1 MGEGTGNVVPPCRPP
16 LLYLCHVVVVQ
27 MLYRVHTQVDQ
38 LMALWAHSMSPR
50 WSYVRKRKLKRP
62 TIPCCLK
69 LPVMT
74 LLDGQAS
81 DPAPVLSCVPQG
93 SVLGLILTLIF
104 GTRDL
109 FNISY
114 SRELYL
120 FSKFLH
126 FEEIVCVKMSVC
138 FEMIV
143 SET

>member
-1 MGEGTGNVVPPCRPP
+1 
-16 LLYLCHVVVVQ
+16 
-27 MLYRVHTQVDQ
+27 
-38 LMALWAHSMSPR
+38 MASLI
-50 WSYVRKRKLKRP
+50 V
-62 TIPCCLK
+62 
-69 LPVMT
+69 
-74 LLDGQAS
+74 
-81 DPAPVLSCVPQG
+81 VLSAVKVYFINVDII
-93 SVLGLILTLIF
+93 SFIF

-126 FEEIVCVKMSVC
+126 FEEIVRVKMAVC

>member
-1 MGEGTGNVVPPCRPP
+1 MICLKYP
-16 LLYLCHVVVVQ
+16 YLHYYDDYNICHV
-27 MLYRVHTQVDQ
+27 LLKSDHAESY
-38 LMALWAHSMSPR
+38 AHQRETTVSSSDSLQSP
-50 WSYVRKRKLKRP
+50 L
-62 TIPCCLK
+62 
-69 LPVMT
+69 
-74 LLDGQAS
+74 
-81 DPAPVLSCVPQG
+81 
-93 SVLGLILTLIF
+93 F

-126 FEEIVCVKMSVC
+126 FEEIVRVKMAVC

>member
-1 MGEGTGNVVPPCRPP
+1 MQFEFNQP
-16 LLYLCHVVVVQ
+16 
-27 MLYRVHTQVDQ
+27 
-38 LMALWAHSMSPR
+38 
-50 WSYVRKRKLKRP
+50 
-62 TIPCCLK
+62 
-69 LPVMT
+69 
-74 LLDGQAS
+74 
-81 DPAPVLSCVPQG
+81 
-93 SVLGLILTLIF
+93 SVF

-126 FEEIVCVKMSVC
+126 FEEIVHVKMAVC

>member
-1 MGEGTGNVVPPCRPP
+1 MVKSDNVVPCKYVSASP
-16 LLYLCHVVVVQ
+16 LAQ
-27 MLYRVHTQVDQ
+27 N
-38 LMALWAHSMSPR
+38 LMDHSALFH
-50 WSYVRKRKLKRP
+50 L
-62 TIPCCLK
+62 I
-69 LPVMT
+69 
-74 LLDGQAS
+74 
-81 DPAPVLSCVPQG
+81 
-93 SVLGLILTLIF
+93 SVLALSVQILFLFLDRDVPCSPSYGVYISQLIIPTLF

-126 FEEIVCVKMSVC
+126 FEEIVRVKMAVC

>member
-1 MGEGTGNVVPPCRPP
+1 MTVGDVYYRPIIG
-16 LLYLCHVVVVQ
+16 
-27 MLYRVHTQVDQ
+27 R
-38 LMALWAHSMSPR
+38 
-50 WSYVRKRKLKRP
+50 
-62 TIPCCLK
+62 
-69 LPVMT
+69 
-74 LLDGQAS
+74 
-81 DPAPVLSCVPQG
+81 PAPDCFPYKPLP
-93 SVLGLILTLIF
+93 IFF

-126 FEEIVCVKMSVC
+126 FEEIVRVKMAVC

>member
-1 MGEGTGNVVPPCRPP
+1 MQYTNNILD
-16 LLYLCHVVVVQ
+16 LLVTIGYNIQQRLHI
-27 MLYRVHTQVDQ
+27 
-38 LMALWAHSMSPR
+38 APR
-50 WSYVRKRKLKRP
+50 GWN
-62 TIPCCLK
+62 
-69 LPVMT
+69 
-74 LLDGQAS
+74 
-81 DPAPVLSCVPQG
+81 
-93 SVLGLILTLIF
+93 LGGVF

-126 FEEIVCVKMSVC
+126 FEEIVRVKMAIC

>member
-1 MGEGTGNVVPPCRPP
+1 M
-16 LLYLCHVVVVQ
+16 
-27 MLYRVHTQVDQ
+27 
-38 LMALWAHSMSPR
+38 
-50 WSYVRKRKLKRP
+50 YVIGLVS
-62 TIPCCLK
+62 TENS
-69 LPVMT
+69 
-74 LLDGQAS
+74 A
-81 DPAPVLSCVPQG
+81 G
-93 SVLGLILTLIF
+93 SNIF

-126 FEEIVCVKMSVC
+126 FEEIVRVKMAVC

>member
-1 MGEGTGNVVPPCRPP
+1 MMF
-16 LLYLCHVVVVQ
+16 LIYFF
-27 MLYRVHTQVDQ
+27 
-38 LMALWAHSMSPR
+38 
-50 WSYVRKRKLKRP
+50 
-62 TIPCCLK
+62 
-69 LPVMT
+69 
-74 LLDGQAS
+74 
-81 DPAPVLSCVPQG
+81 
-93 SVLGLILTLIF
+93 LILFDIVFVIIF

-126 FEEIVCVKMSVC
+126 FEEIVCVKMAVC

>member
-1 MGEGTGNVVPPCRPP
+1 M
-16 LLYLCHVVVVQ
+16 
-27 MLYRVHTQVDQ
+27 
-38 LMALWAHSMSPR
+38 R
-50 WSYVRKRKLKRP
+50 WQGSKKAFVRSY
-62 TIPCCLK
+62 
-69 LPVMT
+69 LPVPHCYRASENFDISCEFFSPYNYANNFYNAGQVPIFRYFEAWIVLNEPPHQDFHC
-74 LLDGQAS
+74 LLS
-81 DPAPVLSCVPQG
+81 KF
-93 SVLGLILTLIF
+93 IF

-126 FEEIVCVKMSVC
+126 FEEIVRVKMAVC

>member
-1 MGEGTGNVVPPCRPP
+1 MQRASVVKEMQ
-16 LLYLCHVVVVQ
+16 LCDAV
-27 MLYRVHTQVDQ
+27 
-38 LMALWAHSMSPR
+38 
-50 WSYVRKRKLKRP
+50 KL
-62 TIPCCLK
+62 
-69 LPVMT
+69 
-74 LLDGQAS
+74 
-81 DPAPVLSCVPQG
+81 
-93 SVLGLILTLIF
+93 F

-126 FEEIVCVKMSVC
+126 FEEIVRVKMAVC

>member
-1 MGEGTGNVVPPCRPP
+1 MRIGSLAIIDFRERTTNALIR
-16 LLYLCHVVVVQ
+16 LLGCSDLSVHLLFACNKTR
-27 MLYRVHTQVDQ
+27 LYV
-38 LMALWAHSMSPR
+38 
-50 WSYVRKRKLKRP
+50 
-62 TIPCCLK
+62 
-69 LPVMT
+69 
-74 LLDGQAS
+74 
-81 DPAPVLSCVPQG
+81 
-93 SVLGLILTLIF
+93 F

-126 FEEIVCVKMSVC
+126 FEEIVHVKLAVC

>member
-1 MGEGTGNVVPPCRPP
+1 MSSRLRPLRPEILKETIARCRPA
-16 LLYLCHVVVVQ
+16 VGVNVQ
-27 MLYRVHTQVDQ
+27 
-38 LMALWAHSMSPR
+38 
-50 WSYVRKRKLKRP
+50 
-62 TIPCCLK
+62 
-69 LPVMT
+69 
-74 LLDGQAS
+74 
-81 DPAPVLSCVPQG
+81 CVPSSG
-93 SVLGLILTLIF
+93 SFKAFLLF

-126 FEEIVCVKMSVC
+126 FEEIVRVKMAVC